1 MKKIFTLILAT
12 GLITTAAFAQDRRH
26 SADNRRNE
34 HSYQNQYPS
43 NNGYG
48 YTDPYGSNS
57 NYGRKEEQFGY
68 NRNDQDQDGRMMYKN
83 NRHHNRYYNDSRNR
97 RGLSFRVI
105 IGSRRRY

>member
-12 GLITTAAFAQDRRH
+12 GLITTAAFAQDRRP

-34 HSYQNQYPS
+34 HRYQNQYPS

-48 YTDPYGSNS
+48 YTNPYDNNR
-57 NYGRKEEQFGY
+57 NYGRNKEESGY
-68 NRNDQDQDGRMMYKN
+68 NRYDRDQDSRMMY
-83 NRHHNRYYNDSRNR
+83 RHHRHQSGYYNDYNNR